1 VPNPKGIN
9 QYSKGRGG
17 SRLAGRAGGHSPWA
31 APNVASRISSAGPH
45 SPPGQRAAAQR
56 AASREIKKI
65 RAGSDSNAAKAK
77 KISAALQR
85 GGVTVANQASHEAF
99 IKAHLDKKKAR
110 KRR

>member
-9 QYSKGRGG
+9 QYSKGRAGVRG
-17 SRLAGRAGGHSPWA
+17 AGRAGGHSPWA

-45 SPPGQRAAAQR
+45 SPP
-56 AASREIKKI
+56 
-65 RAGSDSNAAKAK
+65 AAKAK